1 MDTEDTISAISTA
14 MGRSGIGIVRL
25 SGPQALDIAQRLFR
39 PRSGVPL
46 SPNRAQWGEIRDPQ
60 SGELIDEV
68 VVTFFRAP
76 RSYTGEDV
84 VELSCHGSP
93 VVLQRV
99 LELTIQLGARIAKPG
114 EFTLRAFLNG
124 RLDLTQAE
132 AVRDLIE
139 AQTTYQARV
148 AARQLRGSFSR
159 QLQPIKDALTN
170 MIVHLETAVEF
181 ADEDVHPE
189 DVKTIAVQLDR
200 VIAELSEIE
209 RSFSFGRLVREG
221 IQLALVGRP
230 NVGKSSIFN
239 KLLKKERA
247 IVTDIPG
254 TTRDLLSDAV
264 SLDGIP
270 VHLIDT
276 AGIRKT
282 ADRVES
288 IGVERAR
295 TAIAD
300 ADVVLVIL
308 DGSQALTE
316 DDQAV
321 LEETQSAPRLI
332 VVNKSDLP
340 PQLTPE
346 QLRATA
352 VGSPWIRVSAL
363 TGAGIDEL
371 RHTVVE
377 FITSGRAP
385 ATEDVIL
392 TNSRH
397 HDLIVRA
404 IEALQ
409 ESRGALEEG
418 YSEEVILVGMHEAL
432 RVLGEITGE
441 TTVEDILDQIFSTF
455 CIGK

>member
-1 MDTEDTISAISTA
+1 MDAEDTISAISTP
-14 MGRSGIGIVRL
+14 MGRGGIGIVRL
-25 SGPQALDIAQRLFR
+25 SGPRALDIAEHLFHTR
-39 PRSGVPL
+39 NGVPL
-46 SPNRAQWGEIRDPQ
+46 TPNRAQWGEIRDPQ
-60 SGELIDEV
+60 SGELIDEAV
-68 VVTFFRAP
+68 TTFFRAP

-99 LELTIQLGARIAKPG
+99 LALTTQLGARIAKPG

-132 AVRDLIE
+132 AVRDLID
-139 AQTTYQARV
+139 AQTVYQAKV
-148 AARQLRGSFSR
+148 AARQLRGSFSQ
-159 QLQPIKDALTN
+159 QLQPIKDALTD

-181 ADEDVHPE
+181 ADEDVHPQ
-189 DVKTIAVQLDR
+189 DVEAIAARLDQ
-200 VIAELSEIE
+200 VIAQLSDIE
-209 RSFSFGRLVREG
+209 RSFGFGRLIREG
-221 IQLALVGRP
+221 IQLAIVGRP

-254 TTRDLLSDAV
+254 TTRDLLSDVV

-276 AGIRKT
+276 AGIRQT

-300 ADVVLVIL
+300 ADIVLVIL
-308 DGSQALTE
+308 DGSQELTE
-316 DDQAV
+316 DDQAI
-321 LEETQSAPRLI
+321 LEETQLAPRLI
-332 VVNKSDLP
+332 VINKSDLP
-340 PQLTPE
+340 CRLTPE
-346 QLRATA
+346 RIPA
-352 VGSPWIRVSAL
+352 VASGSPWIRVSAL

-371 RHTVVE
+371 RRTLVD
-377 FITSGRAP
+377 FIASGRAP
-385 ATEDVIL
+385 AAEDAIL
-392 TNSRH
+392 TNARH

-404 IEALQ
+404 IRALR
-409 ESRGALEEG
+409 ESQGALKGG
-418 YSEEVILVGMHEAL
+418 YTEEVILVGMHEAL